1 MKLLTFLAFALLSA
15 MTISP
20 LQAEDTPLAKEMD
33 SMNSAFKAIN
43 KEKDAAKGA
52 ELARKAQEAVMKSI
66 TLVPT
71 LIADIKNPQEKE
83 KALADYRRLVGES
96 YVVFCKME
104 IAFLEG
110 KMDEVTQLAD
120 AAKALKK
127 EGHKK
132 YIEEE

>member
-1 MKLLTFLAFALLSA
+1 
-15 MTISP
+15 
-20 LQAEDTPLAKEMD
+20 
-33 SMNSAFKAIN
+33 MNSAFKAIN